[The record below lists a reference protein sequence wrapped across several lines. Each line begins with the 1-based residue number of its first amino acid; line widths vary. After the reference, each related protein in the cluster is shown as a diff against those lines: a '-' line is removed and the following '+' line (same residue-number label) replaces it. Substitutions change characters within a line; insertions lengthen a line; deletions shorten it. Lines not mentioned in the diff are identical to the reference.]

1 MTRRS
6 STPSRRTL
14 LTAASGSAAA
24 LLTGALATPAVASTQ
39 PDRSGRP
46 GRPDRP
52 GCPDA
57 LAASVSRAF
66 AFLDAKFDEYGTG
79 DALRVPRS
87 YTGGFFETPTWTF
100 VSSFAYDDA
109 LMIIAWLGRGRPG
122 DIHRATVLGD
132 TLLYAQDHDPI
143 GDGRTRASY
152 QPDSFTTPTGSLD
165 IGSPA
170 AYTGNQAWV
179 GMAFAHLYARTR
191 HHRFLDGALRAA
203 DWIQRHTFDG
213 TRAPY
218 GYTGGRTADDQP
230 NTYKAT
236 EHNIDTGAFFTMLAR
251 LTGKQ
256 VWRDRAAVAFSFVD
270 AMRDRAGGHLWTGT
284 DPDGVTT
291 NRTPIPEDV
300 QTWAYLATLDHRYSS
315 SVDWVLRKLTAHD
328 AGVSGVSF
336 SDTDVSKVWLEGTAH
351 TALAVRT
358 RAARGD
364 DRRAADLL
372 RNIERAQATTPVG
385 DGRGIPAASSDG
397 LDTGFGDTYYA
408 SLHTGATA
416 WYLLAALGHNPFR
429 LPR

>member
-1 MTRRS
+1 MARDTARDS
-6 STPSRRTL
+6 STPSRRGVL
-14 LTAASGSAAA
+14 VAASGTLTA
-24 LLTGALATPAVASTQ
+24 LLAGALAPTPASAAPAPAAGAS
-39 PDRSGRP
+39 
-46 GRPDRP
+46 
-52 GCPDA
+52 
-57 LAASVSRAF
+57 AASVGRAF
-66 AFLDAKFDEYGTG
+66 AFLDAKFDEYGSG

-100 VSSFAYDDA
+100 VSSFVYDDA
-109 LMIIAWLGRGRPG
+109 LMIIAWLARGRPD
-122 DIHRATVLGD
+122 DIRRATVLGD
-132 TLLYAQDHDPI
+132 TLLYAQEHDPI

-152 QPDSFTTPTGSLD
+152 QPDSFTTLTGRLD

-191 HHRFLDGALRAA
+191 QHRFLDGALREAE
-203 DWIQRHTFDG
+203 WIHAHTFDG

-236 EHNIDTGAFFTMLAR
+236 EHNIDTGAFFTMLAQ

-256 VWRDRAAVAFSFVD
+256 VWRSRASVAYAFVD
-270 AMRDRAGGHLWTGT
+270 AMRDPAGGHLWTGT

-291 NRTPIPEDV
+291 NRSPIPEDV
-300 QTWAYLATLDHRYSS
+300 QTWSYLATLDRRYGAC
-315 SVDWVLRKLTAHD
+315 VDWVVRNLAADD

-351 TALAVRT
+351 TALALRA
-358 RAARGD
+358 RAAKGD
-364 DRRAADLL
+364 VPRAKNLL
-372 RNIERAQATTPVG
+372 WNIEQAQTTTPVG

-397 LDTGFGDTYYA
+397 LDTGFGDLYYA

-416 WYLLAALGHNPFR
+416 WFLLAVLGSNPFR
-429 LPR
+429 LPH

>member
-1 MTRRS
+1 MSRHP
-6 STPSRRTL
+6 STSSRRGVL
-14 LTAASGSAAA
+14 AAASGSLTA
-24 LLTGALATPAVASTQ
+24 LLTGSLAPNPASAAGTPAWAVGAS
-39 PDRSGRP
+39 
-46 GRPDRP
+46 
-52 GCPDA
+52 A
-57 LAASVSRAF
+57 KSVSKAF
-66 AFLDAKFDEYGTG
+66 AFLDAKFDEYGPG

-87 YTGGFFETPTWTF
+87 YTGGYFETPTWTF

-109 LMIIAWLGRGRPG
+109 LVIIAWLARGRPD
-122 DIHRATVLGD
+122 DIRRATVLGD
-132 TLLYAQDHDPI
+132 TLLYAQAHDPI

-152 QPDSFTTPTGSLD
+152 QPDSFTTLTGSLD

-179 GMAFAHLYARTR
+179 GMAFAHLYACTR
-191 HHRFLDGALRAA
+191 QRRFLDGALREAG
-203 DWIQRHTFDG
+203 WIHENTFDG

-218 GYTGGRTADDQP
+218 GYTGGRTGDDQP

-236 EHNIDTGAFFTMLAR
+236 EHNIDTGAFFTMLAQ

-256 VWRDRAAVAFSFVD
+256 VWRSRARVAYAFVD
-270 AMRDRAGGHLWTGT
+270 AMRDPDGVHLWTGT

-300 QTWAYLATLDHRYSS
+300 QTWSYLATLDHRYSS
-315 SVDWVLRKLTAHD
+315 SVNWVVRNLSAND
-328 AGVSGVSF
+328 AGICGVSF

-351 TALAVRT
+351 TALAL
-358 RAARGD
+358 RARATKGD
-364 DRRAADLL
+364 ALRAKRLL
-372 RNIERAQATTPVG
+372 WNIEQAQITTPAG

-429 LPR
+429 LLT